1 MQGSACRNPESEVT
15 LHAFERSFKIHG
27 RVPVKLLPILRC
39 ALVYA
44 LHDAVSICML
54 SVEREA
60 QFLERLFRCRPSRHP
75 QPIAGDQVAAG
86 THHYSLSAR
95 AAPARAQMR
104 Y

>member
-1 MQGSACRNPESEVT
+1 MKGSACRNPETEVT
-15 LHAFERSFKIHG
+15 FHAFERPFKIRG
-27 RVPVKLLPILRC
+27 RVPVKLLPIIRC

-60 QFLERLFRCRPSRHP
+60 QLLERLFRCRPSRHS
-75 QPIAGDQVAAG
+75 QAITGDEVAAG
-86 THHYSLSAR
+86 AHHYSLSAR